1 MIKVSY
7 QINGCWIGWPELRP
21 RAFMSSG
28 KHMHQYVVKSRG
40 EKLMKKIPNA
50 NHQQQRN

>member
-21 RAFMSSG
+21 RAFISSG
-28 KHMHQYVVKSRG
+28 KLMHQYVVKNIR
-40 EKLMKKIPNA
+40 EKTNEKNS
-50 NHQQQRN
+50 